1 MARYPTRFQLRTL
14 WNAATGVSILVLGAL
29 IVGLVWLIGQ
39 IFGFLQPVLVPL
51 AVAAIVAYLLDP
63 VVRIFQKRGFSRRWS
78 VVSVFAGFTL
88 LVAGLVGI
96 MIPLVG
102 GQIHKFQEQR
112 QAIAAMKQP
121 EQPTPVPAPA
131 PLPVEG
137 DSPTAN
143 AGQTEPTAAEKKAIE
158 ENPAA
163 AKKPFDEI
171 IVDMLI
177 HTRNKNEWS
186 KPFIDPLLGQPGNPD
201 SDAEKPIYISTTDGR
216 TLSGFISRETPR
228 SLFVKNAA
236 GETEVP
242 RGDIASRS
250 GTLTPA
256 LDEAAEKGRKQ
267 LTPPITLQDTDLWAQ
282 GKSYIDEI
290 FGWIKGGAGK
300 VLGFLGLALGFLM
313 VPIYLYYIL
322 NESAAIKEHWHDYVP
337 LKASRFKTELVETLT
352 EINRYLISFFRGQ
365 VFVAFIDGMLVGLAL
380 TAFRLP
386 LGLLVG
392 IIMAVLGIIPY
403 IGNIITLIPA
413 CVLAYFHF
421 SVPDN
426 QHILGSNPW
435 AYVGGVVAIFVIV
448 QQINSLVTAPKI
460 VGDSVGLHPM
470 TVIFSMLF
478 WSLILGGFVG
488 ALLAVPLTAAVK
500 VLFRRYIW
508 ERKLKEESDEKD
520 RGYDEW
526 EPSEAEGL

>member
-39 IFGFLQPVLVPL
+39 VFGFLQPVLVPL
-51 AVAAIVAYLLDP
+51 AVSAIVAYLLDP
-63 VVRIFQKRGFSRRWS
+63 VVRIFQKRGFSRRWA

-88 LVAGLVGI
+88 MVAGLVAI

-112 QAIAAMKQP
+112 QAIAASKQ
-121 EQPTPVPAPA
+121 EVQMQPQPGPTTP
-131 PLPVEG
+131 PVEPA
-137 DSPTAN
+137 S
-143 AGQTEPTAAEKKAIE
+143 AGEPSQTAAERKAIE

-163 AKKPFDEI
+163 AKKPFDEL

-186 KPFIDPLLGQPGNPD
+186 KPFIDPLLGPPD
-201 SDAEKPIYISTTDGR
+201 DPKSEAPK
-216 TLSGFISRETPR
+216 
-228 SLFVKNAA
+228 A
-236 GETEVP
+236 
-242 RGDIASRS
+242 
-250 GTLTPA
+250 TLTAA
-256 LDEAAEKGRKQ
+256 LDEAAEQGLRQ
-267 LTPPITLQDTDLWAQ
+267 LDPPIVLQNTDLWAQ

-290 FGWIKGGAGK
+290 IGWIKGGAGK

-365 VFVAFIDGMLVGLAL
+365 VLVAFIDGMLVGVAL

-413 CVLAYFHF
+413 CVLAWFHF
-421 SVPDN
+421 SVPEN

-435 AYVGGVVAIFVIV
+435 AYVGGVVAIFIIV

-508 ERKLKEESDEKD
+508 ERKLKDESDDKD

-526 EPSEAEGL
+526 EPSEAEGV

>member
-29 IVGLVWLIGQ
+29 IVGLVWLVGQ

-63 VVRIFQKRGFSRRWS
+63 VVRIFQKRGFSRRWA

-88 LVAGLVGI
+88 MVAGLVAI
-96 MIPLVG
+96 MIPLIG

-112 QAIAAMKQP
+112 QEIAANNQQAQP
-121 EQPTPVPAPA
+121 EPGPNTSPSPATPSAEPAA
-131 PLPVEG
+131 TGEHAQT
-137 DSPTAN
+137 TA
-143 AGQTEPTAAEKKAIE
+143 EKKAAEKKAIE

-171 IVDMLI
+171 IVDLLI

-186 KPFIDPLLGQPGNPD
+186 KPFIDPLLGPPD
-201 SDAEKPIYISTTDGR
+201 DPKSEAPK
-216 TLSGFISRETPR
+216 
-228 SLFVKNAA
+228 A
-236 GETEVP
+236 
-242 RGDIASRS
+242 
-250 GTLTPA
+250 TLTAA
-256 LDEAAEKGRKQ
+256 LDEASEKGLKQ
-267 LTPPITLQDTDLWAQ
+267 LDPPIVLQNTDLWAQ

-290 FGWIKGGAGK
+290 ITWIKGGAGK

-322 NESAAIKEHWHDYVP
+322 NESASIKEHWHDYVP

-365 VFVAFIDGMLVGLAL
+365 VLVAFIDGMLVGLAL

-413 CVLAYFHF
+413 CVLAWFHF
-421 SVPDN
+421 SVPEN

-435 AYVGGVVAIFVIV
+435 AYVGGVVAIFIIV

-508 ERKLKEESDEKD
+508 ERKLKEESDEKE